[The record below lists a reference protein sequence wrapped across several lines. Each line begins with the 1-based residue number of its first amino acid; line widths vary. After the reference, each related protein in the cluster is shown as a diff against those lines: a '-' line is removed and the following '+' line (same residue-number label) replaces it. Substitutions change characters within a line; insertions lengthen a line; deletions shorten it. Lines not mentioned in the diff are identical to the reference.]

1 MYFENIIGQNLPKR
15 YMTNAINNNKI
26 SHAYMFEGSKGIGKK
41 EFAKELS
48 RILLNKLNLD
58 NEPDYIE
65 IKPDG
70 SSIKISQIRKF
81 QSDIV
86 IKPHGKY
93 KIYVIHE
100 SEKMT
105 VEAQNAM
112 LKTLEEP
119 PKYAIIIL
127 VTNNKETLLDTIK
140 SRCEIIKFTPIP
152 EAQLSDYLIKNNVDE
167 QRAKI
172 ASSFSRGSLDKATE
186 LANSSEFTIMRED
199 IQEYIETLLDRN
211 LIDILSANSI
221 IDKYKGEI
229 DSVLDIMIN
238 YFRDVMLIKENI
250 DKKTIINGDRITLV
264 QNINKKISYSQVS
277 KIIDIIEDI
286 KKKLRSNCN
295 FNISVQVMAL
305 NIYEVI
311 K

>member
-221 IDKYKGEI
+221 IEKYKGEI